1 MSGMIQTAMSK
12 IFVSTAIVAS
22 IANAQQTV
30 ESSAKN
36 VSQSERRE
44 RYDFA
49 MCELQNNPALEDDP
63 SVIEDVSGK
72 VLLAQSPYGGS
83 LWLKAFMSGLEGR
96 SDYAISINERGWD
109 GQDCATSGGPWMHE
123 EVEQMTK

>member
-1 MSGMIQTAMSK
+1 MSGMIQTAVSK
-12 IFVSTAIVAS
+12 IFVSTAIIAS
-22 IANAQQTV
+22 IANAQKTV

-63 SVIEDVSGK
+63 SVIEDVAGK
-72 VLLAQSPYGGS
+72 VLLA
-83 LWLKAFMSGLEGR
+83 
-96 SDYAISINERGWD
+96 
-109 GQDCATSGGPWMHE
+109 
-123 EVEQMTK
+123 

>member
-1 MSGMIQTAMSK
+1 
-12 IFVSTAIVAS
+12 
-22 IANAQQTV
+22 
-30 ESSAKN
+30 
-36 VSQSERRE
+36 
-44 RYDFA
+44 

-96 SDYAISINERGWD
+96 
-109 GQDCATSGGPWMHE
+109 
-123 EVEQMTK
+123 